1 MQTPKTTLKKKKV
14 SFDTILGIPYYLLL
28 IIFVF
33 IPLLIMILYAF
44 TKPNES
50 LFNIRFTLVNFEKFF
65 NTQAYV
71 KSLFESVWIA
81 LLSTIV
87 SLVISYPL
95 AYVITKLKK
104 QIQIALVLL
113 ITANMWINSLIL
125 IHAIK
130 NVFLIA
136 GTLVVGN
143 DASFIQKAI
152 FLGHDY
158 SLVIGTVFLYFPYMF
173 LPIYTQMGKIDIN
186 LLEGAEDLGANK
198 FQIVTK
204 VVFPLTLSSV
214 ISSCL
219 IVLLPATT
227 TLVVSEIMAYGQR
240 PMIGNLIERQVSRFG
255 EMAAYAMILGLVMI
269 LIVFIL
275 KRFDK
280 YEEVLA
286 NEE

>member
-1 MQTPKTTLKKKKV
+1 MQAPKSTLKKKKV

>member
-130 NVFLIA
+130 NAFLIA